1 MSSHEPPEEE
11 RRGPSGLTVL
21 ELGELLPPLEPL
33 PVRPLFDPEP
43 EPPPTLWRVIPRLLF
58 SIAFGVLSATH
69 VGIFFLRDEEPFKQ
83 LHCLDIVNR
92 SSVFAITAVL
102 CALAGAGLLSKLKQA
117 LRDRREGRRDSRLA
131 NYHDSAVPFR

>member
-21 ELGELLPPLEPL
+21 ELAALLPPLEPL
-33 PVRPLFDPEP
+33 PLPPLFEP

-58 SIAFGVLSATH
+58 SIVVGVLAAMH
-69 VGIFFLRDEEPFKQ
+69 AGIFFYRDEEPFNQ
-83 LHCLDIVNR
+83 LHCLDLVN
-92 SSVFAITAVL
+92 SSGIFAITAVL

-117 LRDRREGRRDSRLA
+117 LRNRREGRLDSRL
-131 NYHDSAVPFR
+131 DSAAPFRSPAPG

>member
-21 ELGELLPPLEPL
+21 ELGELLPLLEPL
-33 PVRPLFDPEP
+33 PVRDPEP
-43 EPPPTLWRVIPRLLF
+43 EPPPTLWLVIPKLLF
-58 SIAFGVLSATH
+58 SIAFGVLCAMH

-92 SSVFAITAVL
+92 SSVYAITAVL

-117 LRDRREGRRDSRLA
+117 LRDRREGRLDSH
-131 NYHDSAVPFR
+131 HDRTAPFRSPGPG